1 MAPTGCGEGAGRR
14 KDEQAGL
21 CFSTR
26 SRRLYFALFK
36 PLGFWVGS
44 HLCENAD
51 WVLKSENRKRS
62 LLGALDWQEAG

>member
-1 MAPTGCGEGAGRR
+1 MASRPLRAAGR
-14 KDEQAGL
+14 GL
-21 CFSTR
+21 ADGKMSKQGYV
-26 SRRLYFALFK
+26 SARLYFALFK